1 MIANQIGYYS
11 LILGLLI
18 SVLICGVSI
27 KDFNNNNKQ
36 ISQNTL
42 SLSFL
47 QLVFVIV
54 SFLSLILSFIN
65 SDFSNET
72 VFNNSHTTKP
82 LFYKISGAWGNHEG
96 SLLLWLL
103 VLTLFIFIFLIKS
116 REQPKKYRILTLLFQ
131 QVIIIGFFLFVLM
144 TSNPFNYL
152 FPIPLEGL
160 GLNPILQD
168 PALAIHPPILYLG
181 YVGTSIIFSS
191 SLAAVTQNYIS
202 KEWGKHIKKWIL
214 VSWIFLT
221 IGIMLGSIWA
231 YYELGWGGFWFW
243 DPVENV
249 SLMPWLTLTALLHCI
264 VVLERK
270 ATLTSWV
277 VILSITTFTLSMCGT
292 FLVRSGI
299 LNSVH
304 TFANDPA
311 RGIFILIFLFVLIT
325 LSLGIFFFFHKE
337 NNKSSNNLFWL
348 SRETSI
354 LINNWFMMYFLSVI
368 LIGTVYPIFLDVIS
382 SEKISVG
389 PPFYQ
394 KLIVPFLI
402 PFLLFMS
409 LGPRLKWIKSK
420 IENKKSLI
428 ITFIISVML
437 TFFII
442 KNLTTDLLFYTVLIS
457 AAFFLFFTT
466 LKELFIK
473 KFNNVSQT
481 VAHFGFS
488 LLILSILFNSILSS
502 EIITNIKI
510 GEKYNY
516 SKGEI
521 FFKKI
526 EERKES
532 NFNSIIAYFEIKDE
546 NGKIIELKPEIR
558 VYNQPIIITSEADI
572 RTTLLEDKFLVMNL
586 VKGNEYFNIRYQVKP
601 FMVWIWISVLIL
613 SFGGLISVLK
623 KDMKNKFNLF
633 IIITFLSFCFV
644 IFYKGLNAPNTYA
657 PKISGKKHIPIFK
670 AKDFNSSL
678 YLNSKKIFEEDIFYI
693 VNIWASWCVPCRE
706 STPLLMELSKNQ
718 SVKLIGINYRDNL
731 NNAKDFINKFGNPYS
746 QVIIDND
753 GVHSIEF
760 GAYGV
765 PRNFY
770 N

>member
-1 MIANQIGYYS
+1 MLANQIGYYS
-11 LILGLLI
+11 LILGLLL
-18 SVLICGVSI
+18 SVLLCGVSI
-27 KDFNNNNKQ
+27 KDFNNTNKQ
-36 ISQNTL
+36 INQNIL

-54 SFLSLILSFIN
+54 SFLSLIISFIN

-82 LFYKISGAWGNHEG
+82 LFYKISGTWGNHEG

-103 VLTLFIFIFLIKS
+103 VLTLFIFLFLIKS

-131 QVIIIGFFLFVLM
+131 QIIIIGFFLFVLM

-152 FPIPLEGL
+152 FPIPNEGL

-191 SLAAVTQNYIS
+191 SLAAVTQNYVS
-202 KEWGKHIKKWIL
+202 KQWGQHIKKWVL

-264 VVLERK
+264 VVLERR
-270 ATLTSWV
+270 AALTSWV

-311 RGIFILIFLFVLIT
+311 RGIFILIFLFALIV
-325 LSLGIFFFFHKE
+325 LSLGIFFIFHKE
-337 NNKSSNNLFWL
+337 NNKSSNNFFWL

-354 LINNWFMMYFLSVI
+354 LINNWFMMYFLSVV

-420 IENKKSLI
+420 IENKNSLI

-473 KFNNVSQT
+473 KFNNISQT
-481 VAHFGFS
+481 VSHFGFS

-510 GEKYNY
+510 GERYDYN
-516 SKGEI
+516 KGEI
-521 FFKKI
+521 FFKKT
-526 EERKES
+526 EEKKES
-532 NFNSIIAYFEIKDE
+532 NFNSIIASFEIKDK
-546 NGKIIELKPEIR
+546 NGK
-558 VYNQPIIITSEADI
+558 
-572 RTTLLEDKFLVMNL
+572 LLN
-586 VKGNEYFNIRYQVKP
+586 
-601 FMVWIWISVLIL
+601 
-613 SFGGLISVLK
+613 
-623 KDMKNKFNLF
+623 
-633 IIITFLSFCFV
+633 
-644 IFYKGLNAPNTYA
+644 
-657 PKISGKKHIPIFK
+657 
-670 AKDFNSSL
+670 
-678 YLNSKKIFEEDIFYI
+678 
-693 VNIWASWCVPCRE
+693 
-706 STPLLMELSKNQ
+706 
-718 SVKLIGINYRDNL
+718 
-731 NNAKDFINKFGNPYS
+731 
-746 QVIIDND
+746 
-753 GVHSIEF
+753 
-760 GAYGV
+760 
-765 PRNFY
+765 
-770 N
+770 

>member
-1 MIANQIGYYS
+1 MLTNQIGYYS
-11 LILGLLI
+11 LILGLML
-18 SVLICGVSI
+18 SVLLCGVSI
-27 KDFNNNNKQ
+27 KDFNRSSKQ
-36 ISQNTL
+36 INQNVL

-54 SFLSLILSFIN
+54 SFLSLILSFVN

-82 LFYKISGAWGNHEG
+82 LFYKISGTWGNHEG

-103 VLTLFIFIFLIKS
+103 VLTLFIFLFLIKS
-116 REQPKKYRILTLLFQ
+116 KTQPKKYRILTLLFQ
-131 QVIIIGFFLFVLM
+131 QIIIIGFFLFVLM

-152 FPIPLEGL
+152 FPIPNEGL

-191 SLAAVTQNYIS
+191 SLAAVTQNYVS
-202 KEWGKHIKKWIL
+202 KEWGQHIKKWVL
-214 VSWIFLT
+214 VSWIFLSL
-221 IGIMLGSIWA
+221 GIMLGSIWA

-249 SLMPWLTLTALLHCI
+249 SLMPWLALTALLHCI
-264 VVLERK
+264 VVLERRAALK
-270 ATLTSWV
+270 SWV
-277 VILSITTFTLSMCGT
+277 IILSITTFTLSMCGT

-311 RGIFILIFLFVLIT
+311 RGIFILIFLFVLIV
-325 LSLGIFFFFHKE
+325 LSLGIFFIFHKE
-337 NNKSSNNLFWL
+337 NNKNLNNFFWL

-354 LINNWFMMYFLSVI
+354 LINNWFMMYFLSVV

-394 KLIVPFLI
+394 KLIAPFLI

-409 LGPRLKWIKSK
+409 VGPKLKWVKSK
-420 IENKKSLI
+420 VENKYSLI
-428 ITFIISVML
+428 LTFVVSVTL

-442 KNLTTDLLFYTVLIS
+442 KNLTADILFYTVLVS

-466 LKELFIK
+466 LKELFIQK
-473 KFNNVSQT
+473 LNNTSQAI
-481 VAHFGFS
+481 AHLGFS

-502 EIITNIKI
+502 EIITNMKV

-532 NFNSIIAYFEIKDE
+532 NFNSITAYFEVKDLK
-546 NGKIIELKPEIR
+546 GRMVELKPEIR
-558 VYNQPIIITSEADI
+558 IYNQPIIVTSEADI
-572 RTTLLEDKFLVMNL
+572 KTTLLEDKFIVMNL

-601 FMVWIWISVLIL
+601 FMVWIWISVLLL
-613 SFGGLISVLK
+613 SFGGA
-623 KDMKNKFNLF
+623 MGLF
-633 IIITFLSFCFV
+633 KTR
-644 IFYKGLNAPNTYA
+644 T
-657 PKISGKKHIPIFK
+657 
-670 AKDFNSSL
+670 
-678 YLNSKKIFEEDIFYI
+678 
-693 VNIWASWCVPCRE
+693 
-706 STPLLMELSKNQ
+706 
-718 SVKLIGINYRDNL
+718 
-731 NNAKDFINKFGNPYS
+731 
-746 QVIIDND
+746 
-753 GVHSIEF
+753 
-760 GAYGV
+760 
-765 PRNFY
+765 
-770 N
+770 

>member
-1 MIANQIGYYS
+1 MLANQIGYYS
-11 LILGLLI
+11 LILGLLL
-18 SVLICGVSI
+18 SVLLCGVSI
-27 KDFNNNNKQ
+27 KDFNKTNKQ
-36 ISQNTL
+36 INQNIL

-54 SFLSLILSFIN
+54 SFLSLIVSFIN

-82 LFYKISGAWGNHEG
+82 LFYKISGTWGNHEG

-103 VLTLFIFIFLIKS
+103 VLTLFIFLFLIKS

-131 QVIIIGFFLFVLM
+131 QIIIIGFFLFVLI

-152 FPIPLEGL
+152 FPIPNEGL

-191 SLAAVTQNYIS
+191 SLAAVTQNYVT
-202 KEWGKHIKKWIL
+202 KEWGQHIKKWVL

-264 VVLERK
+264 VVLERR
-270 ATLTSWV
+270 ASLTSWAV
-277 VILSITTFTLSMCGT
+277 VLSITTFTLSMCGT

-311 RGIFILIFLFVLIT
+311 RGIFILIFLFALIV
-325 LSLGIFFFFHKE
+325 LSLGIFFIFHKE
-337 NNKSSNNLFWL
+337 NNKNSNNFFWL

-354 LINNWFMMYFLSVI
+354 LINNWFMMYFLAVV

-389 PPFYQ
+389 PPFYH

-420 IENKKSLI
+420 IENKNSLI

-442 KNLTTDLLFYTVLIS
+442 KNLTADLLFYTVLIS

-473 KFNNVSQT
+473 KFNNISQT
-481 VAHFGFS
+481 VSHFGFS

-510 GEKYNY
+510 GERYDYN
-516 SKGEI
+516 KGEI

-526 EERKES
+526 EERNES
-532 NFNSIIAYFEIKDE
+532 NFNSIIASFEIKDK
-546 NGKIIELKPEIR
+546 NGKTIELKPEIR
-558 VYNQPIIITSEADI
+558 IYNQPIIITSEADI

-601 FMVWIWISVLIL
+601 FMVWIWISVLLL
-613 SFGGLISVLK
+613 SLGGLMS
-623 KDMKNKFNLF
+623 LF
-633 IIITFLSFCFV
+633 
-644 IFYKGLNAPNTYA
+644 K
-657 PKISGKKHIPIFK
+657 
-670 AKDFNSSL
+670 
-678 YLNSKKIFEEDIFYI
+678 
-693 VNIWASWCVPCRE
+693 RE
-706 STPLLMELSKNQ
+706 
-718 SVKLIGINYRDNL
+718 I
-731 NNAKDFINKFGNPYS
+731 
-746 QVIIDND
+746 
-753 GVHSIEF
+753 
-760 GAYGV
+760 
-765 PRNFY
+765 
-770 N
+770 

>member
-1 MIANQIGYYS
+1 MEFQLKT
-11 LILGLLI
+11 LIKLI
-18 SVLICGVSI
+18 SRLTKIYYPI
-27 KDFNNNNKQ
+27 KDFNKTNKQ
-36 ISQNTL
+36 INQNIL

-54 SFLSLILSFIN
+54 SFLSLIVSFIN

-82 LFYKISGAWGNHEG
+82 LFYKISGTWGNHEG

-103 VLTLFIFIFLIKS
+103 VLTLFIFLFLIKS

-131 QVIIIGFFLFVLM
+131 QIIIIGFFLFVLI

-152 FPIPLEGL
+152 FPIPNEGL

-191 SLAAVTQNYIS
+191 SLAAVTQNYVT
-202 KEWGKHIKKWIL
+202 KEWGQHIKKWVL

-264 VVLERK
+264 VVLERR
-270 ATLTSWV
+270 ASLTSWV

-311 RGIFILIFLFVLIT
+311 RGIFILIFLFALIV
-325 LSLGIFFFFHKE
+325 LSLGIFFIFHKE
-337 NNKSSNNLFWL
+337 NNKSSNNFFWL

-354 LINNWFMMYFLSVI
+354 LINNWFMMYFLAVV

-420 IENKKSLI
+420 IENKNSLI

-442 KNLTTDLLFYTVLIS
+442 KNLTADLLFYTVLIS

-473 KFNNVSQT
+473 KFNNISQT
-481 VAHFGFS
+481 VSHFGFS

-510 GEKYNY
+510 GERYDYN
-516 SKGEI
+516 KGEI

-532 NFNSIIAYFEIKDE
+532 NFNSIIASFEIKDK
-546 NGKIIELKPEIR
+546 NGKTIELKPEIR
-558 VYNQPIIITSEADI
+558 IYNQPIIITSEADI

-601 FMVWIWISVLIL
+601 FMVWIWISVLLL
-613 SFGGLISVLK
+613 SLGGLMS
-623 KDMKNKFNLF
+623 LF
-633 IIITFLSFCFV
+633 
-644 IFYKGLNAPNTYA
+644 K
-657 PKISGKKHIPIFK
+657 
-670 AKDFNSSL
+670 
-678 YLNSKKIFEEDIFYI
+678 
-693 VNIWASWCVPCRE
+693 RE
-706 STPLLMELSKNQ
+706 
-718 SVKLIGINYRDNL
+718 I
-731 NNAKDFINKFGNPYS
+731 
-746 QVIIDND
+746 
-753 GVHSIEF
+753 
-760 GAYGV
+760 
-765 PRNFY
+765 
-770 N
+770 

>member
-1 MIANQIGYYS
+1 LLANQIGYYS
-11 LILGLLI
+11 LILGLLL
-18 SVLICGVSI
+18 SVLLCGVSI
-27 KDFNNNNKQ
+27 KDFNKTNKQ
-36 ISQNTL
+36 INQNIL

-54 SFLSLILSFIN
+54 SFLSLIISFIN

-82 LFYKISGAWGNHEG
+82 LFYKISGTWGNHEG

-103 VLTLFIFIFLIKS
+103 VLTLFIFLFLIKS

-131 QVIIIGFFLFVLM
+131 QIIIIGFFLFVLI

-152 FPIPLEGL
+152 FPIPNEGL

-191 SLAAVTQNYIS
+191 SLAAVTQNYVT
-202 KEWGKHIKKWIL
+202 KEWGQHIKKWVL

-264 VVLERK
+264 VVLERR
-270 ATLTSWV
+270 ASLTSWV

-311 RGIFILIFLFVLIT
+311 RGIFILIFLFALIV
-325 LSLGIFFFFHKE
+325 LSLGIFFIFHKE
-337 NNKSSNNLFWL
+337 NNKSSNNFFWL

-354 LINNWFMMYFLSVI
+354 LINNWFMMYFLAVV

-420 IENKKSLI
+420 IENKNSLI

-442 KNLTTDLLFYTVLIS
+442 KNLTADLLFYTVLIS

-473 KFNNVSQT
+473 KFNNISQT
-481 VAHFGFS
+481 VSHFGFS

-510 GEKYNY
+510 GERYDYN
-516 SKGEI
+516 KGEI

-532 NFNSIIAYFEIKDE
+532 NFNSIIASFEIKDK
-546 NGKIIELKPEIR
+546 NGKTIELKPEIR
-558 VYNQPIIITSEADI
+558 IYNQPIIITSEADI

-601 FMVWIWISVLIL
+601 FMVWIWISVLLL
-613 SFGGLISVLK
+613 SLGGLMS
-623 KDMKNKFNLF
+623 LF
-633 IIITFLSFCFV
+633 
-644 IFYKGLNAPNTYA
+644 K
-657 PKISGKKHIPIFK
+657 
-670 AKDFNSSL
+670 
-678 YLNSKKIFEEDIFYI
+678 
-693 VNIWASWCVPCRE
+693 RE
-706 STPLLMELSKNQ
+706 
-718 SVKLIGINYRDNL
+718 I
-731 NNAKDFINKFGNPYS
+731 
-746 QVIIDND
+746 
-753 GVHSIEF
+753 
-760 GAYGV
+760 
-765 PRNFY
+765 
-770 N
+770 